1 MEVKEEVISVELP
14 APAAWK
20 KMYFPKKGT
29 PRKNEVMFIAPTGE
43 EINNR
48 KQLEQYLKS
57 HLGNPSIS
65 EFDWGTGETPRRS
78 ARISEKVK
86 ATPTP
91 EKEPPKKRGRK
102 SVGSKKDYKEAEAT
116 PEKAEVEKEIQMKD
130 ADATKDANRN
140 EDAKMGETDP
150 EAFDKEAEA
159 SPEKAEVEKEIQMK
173 DADATKDAN
182 RNEDAKMGE
191 TDPEAFDKEVN
202 IKDAV
207 EETNPAIEGKETSLA
222 EEPKSAIEIE
232 VADAKV
238 EDKPTE
244 GAGAAGVTENGK
256 EAAVVSEEKMS
267 QTQTEKQKVNMASEK
282 PQDNADGT
290 TVEANGG
297 SGKENP
303 KGATTDYEKPSIEV
317 NEKTKL
323 MVGEAIENGKVGQMG
338 QTDTPLQAGPSPV
351 TC

>member
-116 PEKAEVEKEIQMKD
+116 
-130 ADATKDANRN
+130 
-140 EDAKMGETDP
+140 
-150 EAFDKEAEA
+150 
-159 SPEKAEVEKEIQMK
+159 PEKAEVEKEIQMK